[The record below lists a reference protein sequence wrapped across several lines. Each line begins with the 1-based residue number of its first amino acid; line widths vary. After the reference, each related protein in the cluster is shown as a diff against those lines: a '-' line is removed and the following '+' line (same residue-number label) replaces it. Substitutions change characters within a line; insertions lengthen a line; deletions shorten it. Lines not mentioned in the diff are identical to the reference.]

1 MTEFIEAFKNTSYYK
16 TLIGS
21 AEIVCI
27 YIGGSMCCG
36 ITDERSDYDLVIL
49 TLDNEYIDAS
59 KYEYL
64 RYKDK
69 KVHWYYRPIEHIVR
83 LDTKDMKAAI
93 GTVILKGF
101 RDECI
106 IYKNPKYIDVIDNL
120 YDTKD
125 DISDLGARHL
135 FEIKK
140 EYIDDILAE
149 GKILEKHYSKHLYQL
164 CLASYYLLHNDPD
177 KDFLISLKRIRWQPV
192 SDEYKKLAV
201 DRLKIYKDYI
211 ENNPIDFETCLK
223 VLYSKFG
230 LDWEYEKELEQ

>member
-16 TLIGS
+16 TLISS
-21 AEIVCI
+21 AEVVCI

-69 KVHWYYRPIEHIVR
+69 KVHWYYRPIEHVVR
-83 LDTKDMKAAI
+83 TDTKDMKSAV
-93 GTVILKGF
+93 GTVILRHL

-106 IYKNPKYIDVIDNL
+106 IYKNPKYIDIIDNL
-120 YDTKD
+120 YSAREV
-125 DISDLGARHL
+125 IGDLGAYHL
-135 FEIKK
+135 FELKK
-140 EYIDDILAE
+140 AYIDDILVE

-164 CLASYYLLHNDPD
+164 CLASYYLLRDNPD
-177 KDFLISLKRIRWQPV
+177 KDFLRSLKRIRWQPV
-192 SDEYKKLAV
+192 SDEYKNLAV
-201 DRLKIYKDYI
+201 DRLKIYKNYI
-211 ENNPIDFETCLK
+211 DNHPIDFEVCLK
-223 VLYSKFG
+223 ALYNKLVL
-230 LDWEYEKELEQ
+230 DV